1 LPGGPVGPPA
11 KWAAT
16 SNVDGGS
23 GTVEEAQGP
32 LARERGLY
40 SDKFSAGAPKFIV
53 TSLLMAPV
61 RLISQGRFEEPV
73 RP

>member
-1 LPGGPVGPPA
+1 
-11 KWAAT
+11 
-16 SNVDGGS
+16 
-23 GTVEEAQGP
+23 VEEAQGP